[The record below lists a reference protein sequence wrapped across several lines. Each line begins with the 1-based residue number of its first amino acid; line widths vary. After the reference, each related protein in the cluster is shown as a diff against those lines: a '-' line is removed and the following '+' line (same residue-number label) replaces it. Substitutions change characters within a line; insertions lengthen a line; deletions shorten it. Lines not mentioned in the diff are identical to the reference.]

1 MLFWADILQ
10 SFDGAAAIF
19 KNTPSTQ
26 PSLTAC
32 TDAMLHRV
40 PTGAVAME
48 WGYESDHPF
57 DANVARLARA
67 GVPFFVC
74 PGTSSWNSLLGRAS
88 NAVANIRAAAV
99 AAHRHHGLGLLVG
112 LLFLR
117 FPPPVTRR
125 GPCTGGAL
133 TSKGLPLIAFGS

>member
-1 MLFWADILQ
+1 
-10 SFDGAAAIF
+10 
-19 KNTPSTQ
+19 
-26 PSLTAC
+26 
-32 TDAMLHRV
+32 MLHRV

-88 NAVANIRAAAV
+88 NAVANIRAAAA

-112 LLFLR
+112 
-117 FPPPVTRR
+117 PPSPLPMARR
-125 GPCTGGAL
+125 GPCRRRADPTG
-133 TSKGLPLIAFGS
+133 LIFFLFFFGPR